1 MQQASPNTVASGQ
14 PADSIVVRA
23 RDLTKIYDTG
33 AVSVHALKAVDLDIQ
48 TGEFCAVVG
57 PSGSGKSTLMHLIG
71 CLDSPTSGQ
80 YWIDGTEVATL
91 DDDALSA
98 IRNHHIG
105 FIFQSFNLIAQL
117 DLVANVELPLI
128 YANQHKN
135 QRRHLALSLLEKV
148 GLADRSHHRPNQL
161 SGGQMQRV
169 AIARALVNDP
179 SLILADE
186 PTGNLDS
193 KTSTEIME
201 LLTNLHAE
209 GKTLV
214 IVTHDPRVAGQAERV
229 IHMGDGVIQ
238 WEGTGREYSQAFP
251 AGVLLD

>member
-1 MQQASPNTVASGQ
+1 MQQAQKPSSTDQQRPS
-14 PADSIVVRA
+14 VVRA
-23 RDLTKIYDTG
+23 RKLTKVYDTG
-33 AVSVHALKAVDLDIQ
+33 EVSVHALKAVDLDIQ
-48 TGEFCAVVG
+48 PGEFCAVVG

-71 CLDSPTSGQ
+71 CLDTPTSGQ

-91 DDDALSA
+91 DDDELSA

-128 YANQHKN
+128 YANQNKH

-148 GLADRSHHRPNQL
+148 GLGDRYRHRPNQL

-193 KTSTEIME
+193 KTSSEIME
-201 LLTNLHAE
+201 LLMDLHNE
-209 GKTLV
+209 GKTLI
-214 IVTHDPRVAGQAERV
+214 IVTHDPRVACLASRV
-229 IHMGDGVIQ
+229 IHMGDGVIE
-238 WEGTGREYSQAFP
+238 WEGSGEDYNNSMSASILQESH
-251 AGVLLD
+251 